1 MSPRPS
7 DDTADQDPD
16 ASHRDQVRRALGQ
29 RIRTA
34 RVACGWTQHQLAF
47 VAGMHPAYVGSVE
60 RGERNIGF
68 DNLARIAEALGVSL
82 AVLLRGV

>member
-1 MSPRPS
+1 MNPLPS
-7 DDTADQDPD
+7 DDQTNQYPVTP
-16 ASHRDQVRRALGQ
+16 HRDEVRRALGK

-34 RVACGWTQHQLAF
+34 RVACGWTQRQLAS
-47 VAGMHPAYVGSVE
+47 VAGMHPAYIGSVE

-68 DNLARIAEALGVSL
+68 DNLARIAEALEVSL